1 MKIDF
6 WLNGVRRQDEVEPD
20 TLLLDFLRAKG
31 CYSVK
36 RGCETANCGL
46 CTVWLEE
53 KPDESFLQFI
63 RDFPAE
69 LMPAIRAHLAQYPG
83 KEVVCF
89 HSREEADAW
98 LREWERNLHR

>member
-1 MKIDF
+1 MCLAGALSRVGKPHED
-6 WLNGVRRQDEVEPD
+6 LP
-20 TLLLDFLRAKG
+20 
-31 CYSVK
+31 
-36 RGCETANCGL
+36 
-46 CTVWLEE
+46 WLEE

-69 LMPAIRAHLAQYPG
+69 QMPAIRAHLAQYPD

-98 LREWERNLHR
+98 LREWKETCL